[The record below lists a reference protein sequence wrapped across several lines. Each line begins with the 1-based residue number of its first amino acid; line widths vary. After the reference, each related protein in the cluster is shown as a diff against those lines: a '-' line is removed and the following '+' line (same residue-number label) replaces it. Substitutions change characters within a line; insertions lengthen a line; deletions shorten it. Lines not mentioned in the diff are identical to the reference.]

1 MRPSYHIKSRDNKK
15 APFLNFWW
23 YFEKAGFNAMDL
35 LLDISIKYINQLHID
50 AGQDNYLIR
59 RIKKMGVEEYNEILE
74 KK

>member
-1 MRPSYHIKSRDNKK
+1 
-15 APFLNFWW
+15 
-23 YFEKAGFNAMDL
+23 MDL